1 MNIRQTKYES
11 RRFTVS
17 DYKSFGIQYY
27 DVDNLYPQ
35 RLQKLNAASGTAGL
49 CISTYAKFIEGD
61 GLLDSI
67 LYRFKVGGN
76 GEQVDQIHSL
86 LCKDLA
92 EFGGMAIHVNYNVLG
107 EITTIAHIP
116 FENCRLSIADDHNF
130 VQSIAVFDDWG
141 REKAGTKLAKETI
154 DFIDRFNP
162 DKEVIAKQTIEAG
175 GIEFYKGQVLYI
187 ALSGAECVYPKPLY
201 DSVITDMS
209 TEVGCSN
216 IRYRSARNNF
226 LPAGM
231 LVRKATPM
239 NDTIESDDNIPVN
252 DDEFTTQ
259 FKKFQ
264 GDENAAKILDVEIEA
279 GEDAPVFVPFE
290 GKNHSIEYRETEKQ
304 AQENIG
310 KRFNQPPI
318 LRCEDVASGFT
329 TDLMQD
335 AYDYYNSVTNIERR
349 FLERVYERI
358 FVGISAT
365 SNYSII
371 PLQYSEKQVKIETAT
386 KVVEIITGNLSNEQK
401 NVILAMLGVDNETI
415 KKLLNGNINK

>member
-1 MNIRQTKYES
+1 MNIRQTKIEP
-11 RRFTVS
+11 RRFAVT
-17 DYKSFGIQYY
+17 DYKSFNIQYY

-35 RLQKLNAASGTAGL
+35 RLLKLNAASGTAGL
-49 CISTYAKFIEGD
+49 CISTYAKFIEGG

-67 LYRFKVGGN
+67 LYRFRIGVN
-76 GEQVDQIHSL
+76 GETVDQVHSL

-92 EFGGMAIHVNYNVLG
+92 TFGGMAIHVNYNLLG
-107 EITTIAHIP
+107 EIVTVAHIP
-116 FENCRLSIADDHNF
+116 FENCRLSIADDNNYI
-130 VQSIAVFDDWG
+130 SDIAVFDDWG
-141 REKAGTKLAKETI
+141 REKVGTKLSKDTI
-154 DFIDRFNP
+154 DFIPRFNP
-162 DKEVIAKQTIEAG
+162 DKNVVSAQIIEAG
-175 GIEFYKGQVLYI
+175 GVEHYKGQILYI
-187 ALSGAECVYPKPLY
+187 TLEGSECVYPKPLY

-239 NDTIESDDNIPVN
+239 NDTIESDADVPANE
-252 DDEFTTQ
+252 DEFTTQ

-264 GDENAAKILDVEIEA
+264 GDENAAKILDVEIES

-318 LRCEDVASGFT
+318 LRCE
-329 TDLMQD
+329 
-335 AYDYYNSVTNIERR
+335 
-349 FLERVYERI
+349 
-358 FVGISAT
+358 
-365 SNYSII
+365 
-371 PLQYSEKQVKIETAT
+371 
-386 KVVEIITGNLSNEQK
+386 
-401 NVILAMLGVDNETI
+401 
-415 KKLLNGNINK
+415 